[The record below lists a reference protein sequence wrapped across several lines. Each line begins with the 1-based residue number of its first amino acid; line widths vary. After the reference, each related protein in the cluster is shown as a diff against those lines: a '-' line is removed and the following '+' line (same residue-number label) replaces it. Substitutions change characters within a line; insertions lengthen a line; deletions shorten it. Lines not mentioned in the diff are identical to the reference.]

1 MMQSDTAAATSGKE
15 QDKPVGGHLS
25 RSALLFGLGA
35 LAGKGAALVTLPI
48 VARLLTPEE
57 FGRLD
62 VLSALIG
69 AALAIVMLGTD
80 VAATR
85 LYFDRHVSNARRRLL
100 SSWYAVTLSAALPLA
115 GVIVVL
121 RAQISQLL
129 FGTSEL
135 ADAVGL
141 TGVAIFVGTVHAVTL
156 GVLRTTGRP
165 LTFALL
171 EGAALVVNA
180 VLAVCLLLALR
191 AGVPQQCCSHLPSV
205 GSAQGSSDAGWFAT
219 AYPGTAGHRRT
230 IPLLKLGLP
239 LVPGVALALGA
250 EFLNRA
256 YLLGSAGAT
265 EAAYLSIAI
274 RIASVAGL
282 VVSAAQ
288 LAWQPHAYE
297 LARTPDAKGQLGVEA
312 RQNPGGR
319 GGVCRATWSGLPGSR
334 RVDRRPPVR
343 RGARP
348 AVAVA
353 LVGVAAAAFFLV
365 ASLPSAVGR
374 ATPQIALATSIG
386 VVGAVVAN
394 VLLAPQ
400 FGAVGAAIA
409 ITSGQCVA
417 VAAVVVLGRRFSQL
431 PVQWGRVS
439 FVVLMSSI
447 AIGVGLVA
455 SLEWRLLVAA
465 ALLVAYWYEGTFK
478 EIVMRVEGQR
488 LLLPRN

>member
-1 MMQSDTAAATSGKE
+1 VTPPISAAGTSGKVRE
-15 QDKPVGGHLS
+15 NPAGGQLS

-35 LAGKGAALVTLPI
+35 LAGKGAALVTLPV

-62 VLSALIG
+62 VLFALIG
-69 AALAIVMLGTD
+69 AALAILMLGTD

-85 LYFDRHVSNARRRLL
+85 LYFDRQVSSARRRLL
-100 SSWYAVTLSAALPLA
+100 SSWYAVTLGVAVPLA
-115 GVIVVL
+115 GVIVAL
-121 RAQISQLL
+121 RTPISQLL

-141 TGVAIFVGTVHAVTL
+141 TGITILVGTVHAVTL

-165 LTFALL
+165 LTFAIL
-171 EGAALVVNA
+171 EGSALVANA
-180 VLAVCLLLALR
+180 VLAVCLLIVWRADPATVLLALAISWLVSGLAGCWLVRDSIR
-191 AGVPQQCCSHLPSV
+191 ARP
-205 GSAQGSSDAGWFAT
+205 AFAE
-219 AYPGTAGHRRT
+219 T
-230 IPLLKLGLP
+230 IPLLRLGLP

-250 EFLNRA
+250 EFVNRA

-282 VVSAAQ
+282 VVTAAQ

-297 LARTPDAKGQLGVEA
+297 LARTPDTKGQLGVEA
-312 RQNPGGR
+312 SQILVAVAACVGLLGLACPEVVALIGGPQFEE
-319 GGVCRATWSGLPGSR
+319 S
-334 RVDRRPPVR
+334 
-343 RGARP
+343 RP

-353 LVGVAAAAFFLV
+353 LFGVAAAAFFLV
-365 ASLPSAVGR
+365 TSLPSAVGR
-374 ATPQIALATSIG
+374 ATPQIALATSVG
-386 VVGAVVAN
+386 VVGAVAAN
-394 VLLAPQ
+394 LVLAQ
-400 FGAVGAAIA
+400 QWGAVGTAIA

-417 VAAVVVLGRRFSQL
+417 VAAVVVLGRRFTQL
-431 PVQWGRVS
+431 PVRWARVA

-455 SLEWRLLVAA
+455 PLGWRLLFAA
-465 ALLVAYWYEGTFK
+465 ALLLGLWYEGTFK
-478 EIVMRVEGQR
+478 EIVARTDGRR
-488 LLLPRN
+488 LTLPGN

>member
-1 MMQSDTAAATSGKE
+1 
-15 QDKPVGGHLS
+15 
-25 RSALLFGLGA
+25 
-35 LAGKGAALVTLPI
+35 
-48 VARLLTPEE
+48 
-57 FGRLD
+57 
-62 VLSALIG
+62 
-69 AALAIVMLGTD
+69 MLGTD

-100 SSWYAVTLSAALPLA
+100 SSWYAVTIGAALPLA
-115 GVIVVL
+115 GVIILL
-121 RAQISQLL
+121 RAQISHLL

-171 EGAALVVNA
+171 EGSALVVNA
-180 VLAVCLLLALR
+180 VLAVGLLLVLRADPAIVLLALAISWLGSGLIGCWVVRDSIR
-191 AGVPQQCCSHLPSV
+191 ARP
-205 GSAQGSSDAGWFAT
+205 AIAE
-219 AYPGTAGHRRT
+219 T

-297 LARTPDAKGQLGVEA
+297 LARMPDAKGQLGIEA
-312 RQNPGGR
+312 RQILVAVAACVGLLGLACPEVVVLIGGPQFE
-319 GGVCRATWSGLPGSR
+319 AS
-334 RVDRRPPVR
+334 
-343 RGARP
+343 RP

-353 LVGVAAAAFFLV
+353 LLGVAAAAFFLV
-365 ASLPSAVGR
+365 TSLPSAVGR

-386 VVGAVVAN
+386 VVTAVAAN
-394 VLLAPQ
+394 VLFAPRL
-400 FGAVGAAIA
+400 GAVGAAIA
-409 ITSGQCVA
+409 ITSGQFVA
-417 VAAVVVLGRRFSQL
+417 VAAVVVVGRRFSQL
-431 PVQWGRVS
+431 PVQWARVA
-439 FVVLMSSI
+439 FAVLLSSI

-465 ALLVAYWYEGTFK
+465 VLLVALWYEGTIK
-478 EIVMRVEGQR
+478 EIVVRAEGHR
-488 LLLPRN
+488 LVLPRN

>member
-1 MMQSDTAAATSGKE
+1 MTPPNAAAAASGS
-15 QDKPVGGHLS
+15 GHLS

-35 LAGKGAALVTLPI
+35 LAGKGAALVTLPV

-62 VLSALIG
+62 VLFALIG
-69 AALAIVMLGTD
+69 AALAVLMLGTD

-85 LYFDRHVSNARRRLL
+85 LYFDRQMSSARRRLL
-100 SSWYAVTLSAALPLA
+100 SSWYAVTLGAALPIA
-115 GVIVVL
+115 GVIVAL

-129 FGTSEL
+129 FGTSDL
-135 ADAVGL
+135 AGAVGL
-141 TGVAIFVGTVHAVTL
+141 TGVAILVGTVHAVTL

-171 EGAALVVNA
+171 EGSALVVNA
-180 VLAVCLLLALR
+180 ALAVFLLIVWRADPATVLLALAISWLGSGLIGCWVVRDSIR
-191 AGVPQQCCSHLPSV
+191 ARP
-205 GSAQGSSDAGWFAT
+205 AIAE
-219 AYPGTAGHRRT
+219 T

-297 LARTPDAKGQLGVEA
+297 LARTPDTKGQLGVEA
-312 RQNPGGR
+312 RQILVAMAACVGLLGLACPEVVALIGG
-319 GGVCRATWSGLPGSR
+319 PQFEE
-334 RVDRRPPVR
+334 
-343 RGARP
+343 ARP

-386 VVGAVVAN
+386 VVGAVAAN
-394 VLLAPQ
+394 VFLAPQ
-400 FGAVGAAIA
+400 FGAVGTAIA

-417 VAAVVVLGRRFSQL
+417 VVAVVVLGRRFSQL
-431 PVQWGRVS
+431 PVQWARVA

-465 ALLVAYWYEGTFK
+465 GLLVAYWFEGTFK
-478 EIVMRVEGQR
+478 EIVMRAEGQR
-488 LLLPRN
+488 SILPRN